1 MQPGNFRKRKVLG
14 TLGFP
19 FCFPENLVS
28 PKLTE
33 NGAYLRAGKR
43 LNADVGWLEKSAAP
57 ARARSARGASL
68 LGTWAGRVH
77 TPRRAR
83 ALAAL
88 ARAGGARPRW
98 RRSPALAALARHRA
112 VAAIAVLTAPAMWS
126 FKHCPAR
133 HNQASETRG
142 APVLATCPR
151 CASVATYAPA
161 LGAPKSNL
169 ELIVASL
176 SRGGADCRRPRS
188 PLCPCDFR

>member
-88 ARAGGARPRW
+88 ARAGVTTLDT
-98 RRSPALAALARHRA
+98 RSTPSTPSTPGLDTSTPGLR
-112 VAAIAVLTAPAMWS
+112 VLFEVS
-126 FKHCPAR
+126 I
-133 HNQASETRG
+133 
-142 APVLATCPR
+142 
-151 CASVATYAPA
+151 CAKMCVR
-161 LGAPKSNL
+161 
-169 ELIVASL
+169 E
-176 SRGGADCRRPRS
+176 R
-188 PLCPCDFR
+188 